1 VFREVESRTLRKKT
15 KRKALTQRTQRA
27 QRSQRR
33 VQERRGNRTSDRKSP
48 PFPPEA
54 GEGWGTLK
62 FTCEETS

>member
-1 VFREVESRTLRKKT
+1 VGSGVFREVESRTLRKKT

-27 QRSQRR
+27 QTSQRR
-33 VQERRGNRTSDRKSP
+33 VKRREVVALGRENP

-62 FTCEETS
+62 HIAG